1 VLEELTTRK
10 AVEFAVATE
19 ELGVIFYTKLAN
31 KFSADEEIRDL
42 FSSFAADEKAH
53 GAQFK
58 KLLGQ
63 VPPDPKVSNLEERL
77 AFLKIMSRSEFFM
90 GAEGLYRQIDQIE
103 TREDAL
109 QRSFRLE
116 KDALG
121 YYQAMRDVLGE
132 DEILMA
138 IIAAE
143 RRHVFKI
150 MEYLIT
156 DDRIREWG
164 YGAS

>member
-10 AVEFAVATE
+10 AVEFAVQTE
-19 ELGVIFYTKLAN
+19 ELGAVFYAKLAE
-31 KFSADEEIRDL
+31 KFGTDEEIRGL
-42 FSSFAADEKAH
+42 VSSFAHDEKAH
-53 GAQFK
+53 GAQFRR
-58 KLLGQ
+58 LLDR
-63 VPPDPKVSNLEERL
+63 VPPDPKVSNLAERL

-90 GAEGLYRQIDQIE
+90 GAEGLYRQIDRIQ

-116 KDALG
+116 KDTLG
-121 YYQAMRDVLGE
+121 YYQAMRDVLGD

-143 RRHVFKI
+143 RRHLFRI

-156 DDRIREWG
+156 DARIREWG
-164 YGAS
+164 YGAG